1 MTVVKDLKQLYEID
15 DQQWLSETINLL
27 KQKKFNE
34 LDLENLIE
42 ELDYLGKSNKN
53 AVESLLEQIMRHLIE
68 ELDYLGKSNKNA
80 VESLLEQIMRHL
92 LLLQYWEVE
101 YDRNVNHWEAEVI
114 GFRNQLK
121 KYLTTNLRQHLV
133 KELTSIYQD
142 ALKYVKKKTNFKVD
156 FPPQCPYTLEQLLDE
171 NYL

>member
-34 LDLENLIE
+34 LDLEN
-42 ELDYLGKSNKN
+42 
-53 AVESLLEQIMRHLIE
+53 LIE

>member
-1 MTVVKDLKQLYEID
+1 MTVATNLKQLYEID
-15 DQQWLSETINLL
+15 DQQWLKETINLL
-27 KQKKFNE
+27 KQKNFNE

-42 ELDYLGKSNKN
+42 ELEDLGKSNKN
-53 AVESLLEQIMRHLIE
+53 AVESLLEQII
-68 ELDYLGKSNKNA
+68 
-80 VESLLEQIMRHL
+80 RHL

-121 KYLTTNLRQHLV
+121 KYLTTNLRQHLG

-142 ALKYVKKKTNFKVD
+142 ALKYVTKKTNFKVN
-156 FPPQCPYTLEQLLDE
+156 FPEKCPYNLDQLLDE
-171 NYL
+171 HYLP